1 MERVLGPT
9 AKTYLST
16 KTTTVKVDSDPEGA
30 DVDFGSK
37 SGGVDG
43 MASYVPPLAPSLKVD
58 KVEKKTGSMTDNV
71 EQHKTARD
79 ETRIDG
85 ESSLAL
91 ISSFQVGEEDEAE
104 GVKSGW
110 MLKGCRFGGG
120 LRQCAEENGS
130 G

>member
-1 MERVLGPT
+1 MI
-9 AKTYLST
+9 
-16 KTTTVKVDSDPEGA
+16 
-30 DVDFGSK
+30 
-37 SGGVDG
+37 
-43 MASYVPPLAPSLKVD
+43 
-58 KVEKKTGSMTDNV
+58 DNV
-71 EQHKTARD
+71 EQHKTAGD